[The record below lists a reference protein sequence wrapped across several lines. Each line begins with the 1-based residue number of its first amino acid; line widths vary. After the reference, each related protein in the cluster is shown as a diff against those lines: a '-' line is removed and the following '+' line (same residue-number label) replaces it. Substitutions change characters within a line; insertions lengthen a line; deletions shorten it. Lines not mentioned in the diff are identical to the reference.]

1 MLVFGPG
8 GLPETGTAIGTAMR
22 DLRNAMEGKDLPP
35 SGDGPRPAEPVSPPT
50 IADRTHQ
57 AGTGGRPAAPSVPPR
72 HRLRVDIASTLGAA
86 VLVLACSSAPVPS
99 PVASPARASPL
110 SSAPTAS
117 LPPASAPPPPSASL
131 SSPPAS
137 LRPVTL
143 APRRTIGG
151 PRPDIAALITQYQYG
166 EAPVPLERGA
176 ALTDWHLSRPNLHA
190 VAGWAGKVSVP
201 AGGRVELHLRA
212 IEPAVRLDV
221 FRVGAHDATHLAT
234 VARVA
239 VRFQP
244 DARPSLPVGRVETH
258 WPVSYTLPVPTSW
271 RSGFYLVKVTT
282 LPAGYQAYV
291 PFAVTATRPAP
302 LLVVL
307 PMLSYQAYNGWGGS
321 DLYDWWKGPFPR
333 AAEASFDR
341 PYEHG
346 YGAGML
352 FRLDFPLLV
361 WLEDE
366 GYAPAYTT
374 DLDVA
379 RNPSLVVGSRVV
391 ILSGHPEYWLG
402 ADRDAFDAAQA
413 RGVSLLG
420 MGANMA
426 YMQVRLLPNSAGVPE
441 RTVVCYKSLA
451 WDPLAAG
458 HPSEATVRFQNSPI
472 RRPPKDLLG
481 EEYGGIVPGLAPMV
495 LGPDIARFA
504 PNTGLRPGQSLPGL
518 IGDEIDV
525 ASSKPGALLLA
536 KTPVHARGYTPNFAG
551 ASLWVTPSGAHTFDA
566 GTFDWSWGLDPRWS
580 AALPGFP
587 ARAFAQLT
595 ADILAWAG
603 AYPRAS

>member
-1 MLVFGPG
+1 M
-8 GLPETGTAIGTAMR
+8 
-22 DLRNAMEGKDLPP
+22 
-35 SGDGPRPAEPVSPPT
+35 
-50 IADRTHQ
+50 
-57 AGTGGRPAAPSVPPR
+57 RPAAVP
-72 HRLRVDIASTLGAA
+72 LLGQR
-86 VLVLACSSAPVPS
+86 
-99 PVASPARASPL
+99 RA
-110 SSAPTAS
+110 
-117 LPPASAPPPPSASL
+117 
-131 SSPPAS
+131 
-137 LRPVTL
+137 
-143 APRRTIGG
+143 IGG
-151 PRPDIAALITQYQYG
+151 PRPTIQALIDQYQYG
-166 EAPVPLERGA
+166 EAPVPLRAGA
-176 ALTDWHLSRPNLHA
+176 ALTDWHLSRPNLYA
-190 VAGWAGKVSVP
+190 VAGWAGQVSVP

-212 IEPAVRLDV
+212 LGSGVRLDV
-221 FRVGAHDATHLAT
+221 FRVGAGDAIHLAT

-244 DARPSLPVGRVETH
+244 AAYPTLPVGRVETH
-258 WPVSYTLPVPTSW
+258 WPVSYTLAIPTTW

-291 PFAVTATRPAP
+291 PFVVTTTQPAP

-307 PMLSYQAYNGWGGS
+307 PMLSYQAYNGWGGA
-321 DLYDWWKGPFPR
+321 DLYDWWQGPFPR

-379 RNPSLVVGSRVV
+379 RDPALVGGSRVV

-402 ADRDAFDAAQA
+402 ADRDAFDQAEA
-413 RGVSLLG
+413 RGVSVLG

-426 YMQVRLLPNSAGVPE
+426 YMQVRLLPDSAGVPD
-441 RTVVCYKSLA
+441 RTVVCYKSLTG
-451 WDPLAAG
+451 DPLAAS
-458 HPSEATVRFQNSPI
+458 HPAEATTRFQDAPI
-472 RRPPKDLLG
+472 RRPPRDLLG

-504 PNTGLRPGQSLPGL
+504 PNTGLRPGQRLPGL

-525 ASSKPGALLLA
+525 ASSQPGALLLA
-536 KTPVHARGYTPNFAG
+536 KTPVHARGYTPNDAG
-551 ASLWVTPSGAHTFDA
+551 ASLWVTPSGAHVFDA

-587 ARAFAQLT
+587 ARAYGLLM

-603 AYPRAS
+603 AYPVEG